1 MVAKTKFYLEQVKV
15 KVEEASDLL
24 AEEIAF
30 ALEGQ
35 AKANIVAND
44 QVDTGFMLN
53 SVYAVT
59 RGGSGYGQARSEA
72 KGKNPDAE
80 MAPEARLENDAA
92 AAVAVGAEYA
102 INQEERKSF
111 LYAAAEQIASQ
122 VGGMAEKVGREVL
135 GG

>member
-1 MVAKTKFYLEQVKV
+1 MGAETKFYTDQVKV
-15 KVEEASDLL
+15 VIDEATDLL

-59 RGGSGYGQARSEA
+59 RKSSGYGQAQGEA
-72 KGKNPDAE
+72 SARNPDAE
-80 MAPEARLENDAA
+80 MAPEVQLSGGAA
-92 AAVAVGAEYA
+92 SAVVVGAEYA
-102 INQEERKSF
+102 VHQENRKSF
-111 LYAAAEQIASQ
+111 LYKAAETVARQAGGIA
-122 VGGMAEKVGREVL
+122 ERVGREVL
-135 GG
+135 G

>member
-1 MVAKTKFYLEQVKV
+1 MEAETKFYTEQVKV
-15 KVEEASDLL
+15 VVSEATDLL

-59 RGGSGYGQARSEA
+59 RKSGSGYGQAQGEA
-72 KGKNPDAE
+72 SARNPDAE
-80 MAPEARLENDAA
+80 MAPEVQLSGGAA
-92 AAVAVGAEYA
+92 SAVVVGAEYA
-102 INQEERKSF
+102 VHQENRKSF
-111 LYAAAEQIASQ
+111 LYKAAETVARQA
-122 VGGMAEKVGREVL
+122 GGMAERVGKEVL
-135 GG
+135 G